1 MNKKNGII
9 FALSILGISE
19 LRAQST
25 ASNNPQA
32 LAAEKIMSALNNSGN
47 LTYDENSDSLLI
59 ANKVWLELR
68 HTNGQFITAEEYH
81 SKIQK
86 VISDQQMILDLKSRM
101 STDSFDQFS
110 KGLTELHAM
119 SFDRGV

>member
-81 SKIQK
+81 SKIKK
-86 VISDQQMILDLKSRM
+86 VISDKKMIIDLKSRM
-101 STDSFDQFS
+101 YTD
-110 KGLTELHAM
+110 
-119 SFDRGV
+119 